1 MDKGRQ
7 RRQEGLSPFLF
18 VKHVDIHVA
27 YAEGMCNQWLIRQQ
41 ICDKIKKTMINSKL
55 SNSLFENV
63 ELVDWFFNF
72 NSTNNVYA
80 LIYCDNK

>member
-27 YAEGMCNQWLIRQQ
+27 YAEGKCNQWLIRQK
-41 ICDKIKKTMINSKL
+41 ICDKIKKTMN
-55 SNSLFENV
+55 
-63 ELVDWFFNF
+63 
-72 NSTNNVYA
+72 
-80 LIYCDNK
+80 